1 MEQYDLT
8 TLRKKFK
15 AKFDGT
21 SQWSI
26 NGWINFLAKKR
37 RPKEK
42 VPILSEP

>member
-8 TLRKKFK
+8 TLWKKLK

-26 NGWINFLAKKR
+26 NGWINFLAKKEEAQR
-37 RPKEK
+37 KG
-42 VPILSEP
+42 SNTA